1 MGYIPYIYDHAENK
15 HIFYTYTYTYTHKLP
30 NSLPNSQ
37 EGKEPGAVEKTRT
50 NTTM

>member
-1 MGYIPYIYDHAENK
+1 MGYIPYIYDHAENI
-15 HIFYTYTYTYTHKLP
+15 HIYYTYTHKLP

-37 EGKEPGAVEKTRT
+37 EAKEPGAVEKTRT